1 MNAKIEQLT
10 VGEQEWIVQQIATA
24 HEFVQRTLNKVDG
37 KLLRR
42 NGRA

>member
-24 HEFVQRTLNKVDG
+24 HEFVNARSI
-37 KLLRR
+37 KLVG
-42 NGRA
+42 NSSAGMGA